1 MKGVNRVL
9 IFFTTLL
16 FTDRGEYSWEILA
29 VEVAAVSG
37 VAICSVEIEAF
48 SPKIVLAVVVPAAV
62 LFSKVRPGT
71 FKQTGRKIAVYH

>member
-9 IFFTTLL
+9 RFFTTLL

-29 VEVAAVSG
+29 VEVPAVSG
-37 VAICSVEIEAF
+37 VAFCSVEIEAF

-62 LFSKVRPGT
+62 LCTEVGPGT
-71 FKQTGRKIAVYH
+71 LYPMYFA